1 MDDYCEI
8 CYQGFGSDGVIS
20 YCVSCSQ
27 DFHQNCTDL
36 LTSDICPVCRNE
48 FRHRTSGTGE
58 DHGLTDTWP
67 TDHPKMMIAVS
78 LLSLFGLPS
87 IFVGLSLVFV
97 IPLFPSTW
105 FTPLLLAAI
114 FCALIIMYA
123 VSMQFENV
131 VRASLLLAGLVA
143 GGPGYDKK

>member
-1 MDDYCEI
+1 
-8 CYQGFGSDGVIS
+8 
-20 YCVSCSQ
+20 
-27 DFHQNCTDL
+27 
-36 LTSDICPVCRNE
+36 
-48 FRHRTSGTGE
+48 
-58 DHGLTDTWP
+58 
-67 TDHPKMMIAVS
+67 MMIAVS